1 MRSPRQVATL
11 ALTVSVLAATAAC
24 GGSPGTGAA
33 RPSSTAGMPT
43 TSGRPAT
50 SGPATSTTGRPTPT
64 STRTSAPSPST
75 RASVTTRPTSTPLP
89 TAPAPTRTTPRPPTT
104 SPRPANPGLPAHLL
118 GTVVSRIPTTSKVV
132 ALTFD
137 AGANGDG
144 VPAIL
149 ATLKAQHVPAS
160 FCLTGDFVRAFP
172 TLSRQMAT
180 YGRIGNHTD
189 NHPHLSTLSDAA
201 VRTEVSD
208 GAAAITAVTGRSPR
222 PLFRFPFGEYT
233 AHTLSLVNG
242 MGYVAVGWTID
253 TLGWKGTSGGQSAD
267 TVVARVLAARTP
279 GEIVLMHV
287 GSNPDDHTTLD
298 ADALPRVISQLR
310 AAGYSFVTL
319 SALGI

>member
-11 ALTVSVLAATAAC
+11 ALTVSVLTVSAAC

-33 RPSSTAGMPT
+33 RPSSTAGTST
-43 TSGRPAT
+43 TAGSPAT
-50 SGPATSTTGRPTPT
+50 SGPASPTAGPTPT
-64 STRTSAPSPST
+64 ATRTSAPSPS
-75 RASVTTRPTSTPLP
+75 ATTRPPGTPRP
-89 TAPAPTRTTPRPPTT
+89 TPPAPTRTTPRPTSS
-104 SPRPANPGLPAHLL
+104 SPRPVTPALPAHLL
-118 GTVVSRIPTTSKVV
+118 GTVVSRIPTTAKVV

-149 ATLKAQHVPAS
+149 ATLQAQHVPAS
-160 FCLTGDFVRAFP
+160 FYLTGDFVRAFP
-172 TLSRQMAT
+172 ALAHQMAA

-189 NHPHLSTLSDAA
+189 NHPHLGTLSDTA
-201 VRTEVSD
+201 VRTEVSN
-208 GAAAITAVTGRSPR
+208 GASAITTVTGRSPR

-242 MGYVAVGWTID
+242 MGYVAVGWTVD

-267 TVVARVLAARTP
+267 TVVARVVAARTP

-298 ADALPRVISQLR
+298 ASALPRVISQLR

-319 SALGI
+319 SALGV

>member
-1 MRSPRQVATL
+1 MRSPRQVAAL
-11 ALTVSVLAATAAC
+11 ALTVSVLAVTAAC
-24 GGSPGTGAA
+24 GSSGTGATG
-33 RPSSTAGMPT
+33 PSSTAGVPT
-43 TSGRPAT
+43 TSGRSST
-50 SGPATSTTGRPTPT
+50 SGPATSTTAHPTPT
-64 STRTSAPSPST
+64 PTVRPSAPSPST
-75 RASVTTRPTSTPLP
+75 RASVTTRPTSAPRP
-89 TAPAPTRTTPRPPTT
+89 TAPAPTRTTPGPVT
-104 SPRPANPGLPAHLL
+104 PALPAHLL

-149 ATLKAQHVPAS
+149 ATLQAQHVPAS
-160 FCLTGDFVRAFP
+160 FYLTGDFVRAFP
-172 TLSRQMAT
+172 TLARQLAA

-189 NHPHLSTLSDAA
+189 KHPHLTTLSDAA
-201 VRTEVSD
+201 VRTEVAN
-208 GAAAITAVTGRSPR
+208 GAAAITAVTGRSAK

-242 MGYVAVGWTID
+242 MGYVAVGWTVD
-253 TLGWKGTSGGQSAD
+253 TLGWKGTSGGQSVS
-267 TVVARVLAARTP
+267 TVVSRVVAARTP

-298 ADALPRVISQLR
+298 AGALPQVISQLR
-310 AAGYSFVTL
+310 SYGYSFVTL

>member
-1 MRSPRQVATL
+1 MRSPRQVAAL
-11 ALTVSVLAATAAC
+11 ALTVSVLAVTAAC
-24 GGSPGTGAA
+24 GSSGTGATG
-33 RPSSTAGMPT
+33 PSSTAGVPT
-43 TSGRPAT
+43 TSGRSST
-50 SGPATSTTGRPTPT
+50 SGPATSTTAHPTPT
-64 STRTSAPSPST
+64 PTVRPSAPSPST
-75 RASVTTRPTSTPLP
+75 RASVTTRPTSAPRP
-89 TAPAPTRTTPRPPTT
+89 TAPAPTRTTPGPVT
-104 SPRPANPGLPAHLL
+104 PALPAHLL

-149 ATLKAQHVPAS
+149 ATLQAQHVPAS
-160 FCLTGDFVRAFP
+160 FYLTGDFVRAFP
-172 TLSRQMAT
+172 TLARQLAA

-189 NHPHLSTLSDAA
+189 KHPHLTTLSDAA
-201 VRTEVSD
+201 VRTEVTN
-208 GAAAITAVTGRSPR
+208 GAAAITAVTGRSAK

-242 MGYVAVGWTID
+242 MGYVAVGWTVD
-253 TLGWKGTSGGQSAD
+253 TLGWKGTSGGQSVS
-267 TVVARVLAARTP
+267 TVVSRVVAARTP

-298 ADALPRVISQLR
+298 AGALPQVISQLR
-310 AAGYSFVTL
+310 SYGYSFVTL

>member
-1 MRSPRQVATL
+1 MRSPRRVAAL
-11 ALTVSVLAATAAC
+11 ALTVSVLAVTAAC
-24 GGSPGTGAA
+24 GSSGTGATG
-33 RPSSTAGMPT
+33 PSSTAGVPT
-43 TSGRPAT
+43 TSGRSST
-50 SGPATSTTGRPTPT
+50 SGPATSTTAHPTPT
-64 STRTSAPSPST
+64 PTVRPSAPSPST
-75 RASVTTRPTSTPLP
+75 RASVTTRPTSAPRP
-89 TAPAPTRTTPRPPTT
+89 TAPAPTRTTPGPVT
-104 SPRPANPGLPAHLL
+104 PALPAHLL

-149 ATLKAQHVPAS
+149 ATLQAQHVPAS
-160 FCLTGDFVRAFP
+160 FYLTGDFVRAFP
-172 TLSRQMAT
+172 TLARQLAA

-189 NHPHLSTLSDAA
+189 KHPHLTTLSDAA
-201 VRTEVSD
+201 VRTEVAN
-208 GAAAITAVTGRSPR
+208 GAAAITAVTGRSAK

-242 MGYVAVGWTID
+242 MGYVAVGWTVD
-253 TLGWKGTSGGQSAD
+253 TLGWKGTSGGQSVS
-267 TVVARVLAARTP
+267 TVVSRVVAARTP

-298 ADALPRVISQLR
+298 AGALPQVISQLR
-310 AAGYSFVTL
+310 SYGYSFVTL

>member
-11 ALTVSVLAATAAC
+11 ALTVSVLAVAAAC

-33 RPSSTAGMPT
+33 PPSSSAGVPT

-50 SGPATSTTGRPTPT
+50 SGPVTSITGRPTPAP
-64 STRTSAPSPST
+64 TRTSAPSP
-75 RASVTTRPTSTPLP
+75 SVTTRPTSTPRP
-89 TAPAPTRTTPRPPTT
+89 TTPAPTRTTPRPTST
-104 SPRPANPGLPAHLL
+104 SPRPETPGLPAHLL
-118 GTVVSRIPTTSKVV
+118 GTVVSRIPTTSRVV

-149 ATLKAQHVPAS
+149 ATLRAQHVPAS
-160 FCLTGDFVRAFP
+160 FYLTGDFVRAYP
-172 TLSRQMAT
+172 TLVRQMAA

-189 NHPHLSTLSDAA
+189 NHLHMNTLSDAA
-201 VRTEVSD
+201 VRAEVSA
-208 GAAAITAVTGRSPR
+208 GYSAIVAATGRSPK

-242 MGYVAVGWTID
+242 MGYVGVGWTVD

-267 TVVARVLAARTP
+267 TVVARVVAARTP

-298 ADALPRVISQLR
+298 ADALPRVVSQLR

-319 SALGI
+319 SALGV

>member
-1 MRSPRQVATL
+1 M
-11 ALTVSVLAATAAC
+11 VSRV
-24 GGSPGTGAA
+24 
-33 RPSSTAGMPT
+33 PT
-43 TSGRPAT
+43 TSR
-50 SGPATSTTGRPTPT
+50 
-64 STRTSAPSPST
+64 
-75 RASVTTRPTSTPLP
+75 
-89 TAPAPTRTTPRPPTT
+89 
-104 SPRPANPGLPAHLL
+104 
-118 GTVVSRIPTTSKVV
+118 VV

-149 ATLKAQHVPAS
+149 ATLRAQHVPAS
-160 FCLTGDFVRAFP
+160 FYLTGDFVRAFP
-172 TLSRQMAT
+172 TLARQMAA

-233 AHTLSLVNG
+233 PHTLSLVNS
-242 MGYVAVGWTID
+242 MGYVAVGWTVD

-287 GSNPDDHTTLD
+287 GSNPDDHTILD
-298 ADALPRVISQLR
+298 ADALPRVVSALR

-319 SALGI
+319 SALGV